1 MKRTL
6 HLVLAVAALALVAC
20 GEAEEN
26 NHGLKY
32 DFLDVNFSATKAGS
46 EWSEDDVVGVR
57 ATCTRN
63 GTENVLMSANDPA
76 CFTPVAA
83 SQQAY
88 LVKKSDGDNILA
100 LSGDHNYRFYAYTP
114 YDASIKD
121 FSKLPASIPD
131 EVEFEEPLQSLYV
144 ADASVAGVVAPVAM
158 DFQTPSCL
166 LTLEI
171 PDDIVAMSNTV
182 LKKMVVKASGDHP
195 LTSDI
200 AYEATYDIYTGKTTV
215 VNGSGAREITMDFG
229 ANGYELSAG
238 YTPVTVLIAPFT
250 VPEGGLRVEFTDV
263 DGATN
268 TVPLLANQA
277 GTSYAAGEVISQTLS
292 SSSDGIIPC
301 TSPVEWP
308 IGYRDGVGVFNTTT
322 QPLWMTDHI
331 WTASQPQA
339 TMTYE
344 VSEDNPAPV
353 KIEVNNFVQYNYS
366 SGCVKGS
373 WTGDYFEFDVPVRNF
388 KAGTEVTLT
397 LPTYGRGAPL
407 FWDVYYLDGE
417 EWKCD
422 RYVAHF
428 ARRTVHDDVDAD
440 D

>member
-1 MKRTL
+1 MRKIWQIFLTAALCLQTIAAEASEKGVNIYGAARDVPSKAVYGEAGNRVRMDDFKGDF
-6 HLVLAVAALALVAC
+6 VLAVFWSRYCVPCIRELESLNEFARQTKNDGIRVILISPKEEWQ
-20 GEAEEN
+20 GGFAEQRR
-26 NHGLKY
+26 LLSKY
-32 DFLDVNFSATKAGS
+32 GAPDLETYV
-46 EWSEDDVVGVR
+46 DD
-57 ATCTRN
+57 
-63 GTENVLMSANDPA
+63 
-76 CFTPVAA
+76 
-83 SQQAY
+83 
-88 LVKKSDGDNILA
+88 KSDLA
-100 LSGDHNYRFYAYTP
+100 AAFG
-114 YDASIKD
+114 I
-121 FSKLPASIPD
+121 FSS
-131 EVEFEEPLQSLYV
+131 
-144 ADASVAGVVAPVAM
+144 
-158 DFQTPSCL
+158 
-166 LTLEI
+166 
-171 PDDIVAMSNTV
+171 
-182 LKKMVVKASGDHP
+182 
-195 LTSDI
+195 
-200 AYEATYDIYTGKTTV
+200 
-215 VNGSGAREITMDFG
+215 
-229 ANGYELSAG
+229 
-238 YTPVTVLIAPFT
+238 PVTVLIAPFT
-250 VPEGGLRVEFTDV
+250 VPEEGLRVEFTDV

-268 TVPLLANQA
+268 SVPLLANQA

-422 RYVAHF
+422 RSSHTSPDGQFTMMSTLMIEHGNRDGSFEGIKYEVKMRFENAIQSGHLKIRFQVAHGGYITNPAGAYSTACRELTAEERKTFDIGATLF
-428 ARRTVHDDVDAD
+428 AFVNKSGNVNSVKIEW
-440 D
+440 

>member
-6 HLVLAVAALALVAC
+6 HLVLAVAALTLVAC

-32 DFLDVNFSATKAGS
+32 DSLDVNFSATKAGS
-46 EWSEDDVVGVR
+46 QWSEDDIVGVR

-277 GTSYAAGEVISQTLS
+277 GTSYAAGEVISQTLK
-292 SSSDGIIPC
+292 
-301 TSPVEWP
+301 
-308 IGYRDGVGVFNTTT
+308 IGR
-322 QPLWMTDHI
+322 
-331 WTASQPQA
+331 
-339 TMTYE
+339 
-344 VSEDNPAPV
+344 
-353 KIEVNNFVQYNYS
+353 
-366 SGCVKGS
+366 
-373 WTGDYFEFDVPVRNF
+373 
-388 KAGTEVTLT
+388 
-397 LPTYGRGAPL
+397 
-407 FWDVYYLDGE
+407 
-417 EWKCD
+417 
-422 RYVAHF
+422 AH
-428 ARRTVHDDVDAD
+428 V
-440 D
+440 

>member
-20 GEAEEN
+20 DEAEEN

-32 DFLDVNFSATKAGS
+32 DSLDVNFSATKAGS
-46 EWSEDDVVGVR
+46 QWSEDDIVGVR

-200 AYEATYDIYTGKTTV
+200 AYEATADRPTV
-215 VNGSGAREITMDFG
+215 VN
-229 ANGYELSAG
+229 L
-238 YTPVTVLIAPFT
+238 
-250 VPEGGLRVEFTDV
+250 
-263 DGATN
+263 TN
-268 TVPLLANQA
+268 
-277 GTSYAAGEVISQTLS
+277 
-292 SSSDGIIPC
+292 
-301 TSPVEWP
+301 SPQD
-308 IGYRDGVGVFNTTT
+308 I
-322 QPLWMTDHI
+322 
-331 WTASQPQA
+331 
-339 TMTYE
+339 
-344 VSEDNPAPV
+344 
-353 KIEVNNFVQYNYS
+353 
-366 SGCVKGS
+366 
-373 WTGDYFEFDVPVRNF
+373 
-388 KAGTEVTLT
+388 
-397 LPTYGRGAPL
+397 
-407 FWDVYYLDGE
+407 
-417 EWKCD
+417 
-422 RYVAHF
+422 
-428 ARRTVHDDVDAD
+428 RR
-440 D
+440 

>member
-6 HLVLAVAALALVAC
+6 HLVLAVAALTLVAC

-32 DFLDVNFSATKAGS
+32 DSLDVNFSATKAGS

-88 LVKKSDGDNILA
+88 LVKKSDGDNIIA
-100 LSGDHNYRFYAYTP
+100 RSGDHNYRFYAYTP

-121 FSKLPASIPD
+121 LSKLPASIPD

-182 LKKMVVKASGDHP
+182 LKKMVVKASEDHP
-195 LTSDI
+195 LTSD
-200 AYEATYDIYTGKTTV
+200 
-215 VNGSGAREITMDFG
+215 R
-229 ANGYELSAG
+229 L
-238 YTPVTVLIAPFT
+238 
-250 VPEGGLRVEFTDV
+250 
-263 DGATN
+263 
-268 TVPLLANQA
+268 
-277 GTSYAAGEVISQTLS
+277 
-292 SSSDGIIPC
+292 
-301 TSPVEWP
+301 
-308 IGYRDGVGVFNTTT
+308 
-322 QPLWMTDHI
+322 
-331 WTASQPQA
+331 
-339 TMTYE
+339 
-344 VSEDNPAPV
+344 
-353 KIEVNNFVQYNYS
+353 
-366 SGCVKGS
+366 
-373 WTGDYFEFDVPVRNF
+373 
-388 KAGTEVTLT
+388 
-397 LPTYGRGAPL
+397 
-407 FWDVYYLDGE
+407 
-417 EWKCD
+417 
-422 RYVAHF
+422 
-428 ARRTVHDDVDAD
+428 
-440 D
+440 